1 MFSLNKLIKNIYLE
15 DTLKGEDIIM
25 KNKPIVQEKSSEK
38 VAKFLEKNSLHKKD
52 FAEMIGVTLSY
63 VYNLIDDAIPF
74 STRSTTLER
83 IATVMEIEPEDFEE
97 YKIPQ
102 EPILVDDA
110 VEFFRS
116 VMKEKEMSVVTFL
129 KAFPR
134 KKRLDI
140 VDMLRG
146 SLPIPVDFKELTM
159 IAQVLDLS
167 KDDIYAMWEKRMK
180 QVLELNGMNIYSNAV
195 LVNTMFDCAKKYMH
209 LK

>member
-1 MFSLNKLIKNIYLE
+1 MLSLNKSIKNIYFINTKEE
-15 DTLKGEDIIM
+15 DVIM
-25 KNKPIVQEKSSEK
+25 KNKPIIQEKSSEK
-38 VAKFLEKNSLHKKD
+38 VAKFLDKNSLHKKD

-63 VYNLIDDAIPF
+63 VYNLIDNSIPF

-83 IATVMEIEPEDFEE
+83 IATVMEIEPEEFEE

-110 VEFFRS
+110 VEFFKTI
-116 VMKEKEMSVVTFL
+116 MKEKGMSVINFL
-129 KAFPR
+129 KSFPR

-146 SLPIPVDFKELTM
+146 SLPIPIDFKELTM
-159 IAQVLDLS
+159 IAQVLDLN
-167 KDDIYAMWEKRMK
+167 KDDIYTMWEKRMK
-180 QVLELNGMNIYSNAV
+180 QVLEMNGMNIYSNAA
-195 LVNTMFDCAKKYMH
+195 LVNSMFDCAKKYIH

>member
-1 MFSLNKLIKNIYLE
+1 
-15 DTLKGEDIIM
+15 M
-25 KNKPIVQEKSSEK
+25 KNKPIIQEKSSEK

-63 VYNLIDDAIPF
+63 VYNLIDNTIPF
-74 STRSTTLER
+74 STRGTTLER
-83 IATVMEIEPEDFEE
+83 IATVMEIEPEEFEE

-102 EPILVDDA
+102 EPILIDDS
-110 VEFFRS
+110 VELFKDI
-116 VMKEKEMSVVTFL
+116 MKEKGMSVINFL

-146 SLPIPVDFKELTM
+146 TLPIPIDFKELTM

-167 KDDIYAMWEKRMK
+167 KDDIYSMWEKRMK
-180 QVLELNGMNIYSNAV
+180 QVLESNGMNIYSNAA
-195 LVNTMFDCAKKYMH
+195 LVNSMFDCAKKFIH

>member
-1 MFSLNKLIKNIYLE
+1 
-15 DTLKGEDIIM
+15 M

-63 VYNLIDDAIPF
+63 VYNLIDDSIPF
-74 STRSTTLER
+74 STRTTTLER
-83 IATVMEIEPEDFEE
+83 IATVMEIEPEEFEE

-102 EPILVDDA
+102 EPVLIDDS
-110 VEFFRS
+110 VEFFKD
-116 VMKEKEMSVVTFL
+116 VMKEKGMSVINFL

-134 KKRLDI
+134 KKRLDV

-146 SLPIPVDFKELTM
+146 TLPIPIDFKELTM
-159 IAQVLDLS
+159 LAQVLDLS
-167 KDDIYAMWEKRMK
+167 KDDIYSMWEKRMK
-180 QVLELNGMNIYSNAV
+180 QVLESNGMNIYSNAA
-195 LVNTMFDCAKKYMH
+195 LVNSMFDCAKKYIH

>member
-1 MFSLNKLIKNIYLE
+1 MLSLNKSIKNIYFINTKEE
-15 DTLKGEDIIM
+15 DVIM

-38 VAKFLEKNSLHKKD
+38 VAKFLDKNSLHKKD

-63 VYNLIDDAIPF
+63 VYNLIDNSIPF
-74 STRSTTLER
+74 STRSTTLVR
-83 IATVMEIEPEDFEE
+83 IATVMEIEPEEFEE

-110 VEFFRS
+110 VEFFKTI
-116 VMKEKEMSVVTFL
+116 MKEKGMSVINFL
-129 KAFPR
+129 KSFPR

-146 SLPIPVDFKELTM
+146 SLPIPIDFKELTM
-159 IAQVLDLS
+159 IAQVLDLN
-167 KDDIYAMWEKRMK
+167 KDDIYTMWEKRMK
-180 QVLELNGMNIYSNAV
+180 QVLEMNGMNIYSNAA
-195 LVNTMFDCAKKYMH
+195 LVNSMFDCAKKYIH